1 MPTTSP
7 LPFVIISRFG
17 IVVGLLPVVVV
28 VGVDA
33 DVNEIDV
40 CVEYDVGFVIS
51 FISSKLVIVL
61 LGTLTIEPVVTR
73 VLSLHAGAVTAL
85 SGKAGDMAEPVVAGL
100 SFEAVASVVGFFAV
114 VIFVGSSF
122 EAVVAVVGLFAVVI
136 DVGSSFAVVC
146 VFVTVTVSAS

>member
-1 MPTTSP
+1 M
-7 LPFVIISRFG
+7 
-17 IVVGLLPVVVV
+17 VGLLPVVVV

-51 FISSKLVIVL
+51 FISSKLVIVS

-73 VLSLHAGAVTAL
+73 VFSVHAGSVTAL

-100 SFEAVASVVGFFAV
+100 SFEAVASVVGFFVV
-114 VIFVGSSF
+114 VIDVGSYF
-122 EAVVAVVGLFAVVI
+122 EAVVAVIGVDFVAIVPV
-136 DVGSSFAVVC
+136 VGSSFAVVC

>member
-1 MPTTSP
+1 M
-7 LPFVIISRFG
+7 
-17 IVVGLLPVVVV
+17 VGLLLVVVV

-33 DVNEIDV
+33 DVNGIDV

-51 FISSKLVIVL
+51 FISSKLVIVS

-73 VLSLHAGAVTAL
+73 VFSVHAGSVTAL

-100 SFEAVASVVGFFAV
+100 SFEAVASVVGFFVV
-114 VIFVGSSF
+114 VIDVGSYF
-122 EAVVAVVGLFAVVI
+122 EAVVAVIGFFVVVI
-136 DVGSSFAVVC
+136 DVGSSFEVVC